1 MFVNGS
7 SPKRHVQTG
16 NLHYN
21 ELEEAKLRNDLSLAN
36 VLYYGRLI
44 RITNKGLLMRPPYKL
59 SALLILLAALALPVL
74 MAQAQTATPSPAPV
88 TTFVPTPTPLP
99 MATPTPTEAPVT
111 TIPGGTQ
118 VDTAIEVGDTVQGE
132 LGDDAL
138 THRYTFNGQQG
149 DVVTITLTSEDFDSF
164 LSLLDEEGVVLTT
177 NDDGAGN
184 LNSRIDSFVLPAD
197 GDYTIEASS
206 FSRFSTGSYTLS
218 IVEGSAPTTTTGD
231 VVAQSGGSI
240 DIGDTVTG
248 TLDSSTLTSRYTFEG
263 EAGQVITIT
272 LTSEDFDTYLRL
284 QDPTGFELA
293 YDDDSAGN
301 LDSRIGPYTLPDNG
315 MYTIV
320 VESFGGSSSGSY
332 RLSLSIAQL
341 SQIEYTQ
348 TVEDSFTEGSFSA
361 LYNFRG
367 QQGDVITISMNSNDF
382 DSYLTLSQ
390 SGQTSF
396 PLITDDDSGGNL
408 NSLIGP
414 YTLPSTGNY
423 IITASSL
430 GGTSIGN
437 YTLRLNRVELETL
450 EIGDTVEAEIGEN
463 TSALYYSFAGTS
475 GQVISI
481 EVDSDGTL
489 DTTLVVRGPDG
500 YQAGF
505 DDDSGGNYDPEINRL
520 ALTQTGSYII
530 VVQPYTVGDTGEL
543 TLELT
548 ESILRSLDEGPQQV
562 RLNDKQY
569 EEYFSF
575 TGNAGERLRF
585 ILTISGGVASPN
597 IVVNQNGAQI
607 GSANGTSVSSLI
619 FEVEVP
625 ADGDG
630 LVQIN
635 DYSYSSVVFDIEMER
650 LSDE

>member
-1 MFVNGS
+1 
-7 SPKRHVQTG
+7 
-16 NLHYN
+16 
-21 ELEEAKLRNDLSLAN
+21 
-36 VLYYGRLI
+36 
-44 RITNKGLLMRPPYKL
+44 
-59 SALLILLAALALPVL
+59 LLILLAALALPML

-88 TTFVPTPTPLP
+88 TTFVPTPV
-99 MATPTPTEAPVT
+99 PTLTAAPTEAPVT
-111 TIPGGTQ
+111 TIPGGTE
-118 VDTAIEVGDTVQGE
+118 VDTAIEVGDTVQSE
-132 LGDDAL
+132 LSDDAL
-138 THRYTFNGQQG
+138 THRYTFSGQQG

-164 LSLLDEEGVVLTT
+164 LSLLDENGVVLTT

-197 GDYTIEASS
+197 GDYTVEASS

-218 IVEGSAPTTTTGD
+218 IVEGSAPTNTSGD
-231 VVAQSGGSI
+231 VVAQAGGSI

-248 TLDSSTLTSRYTFEG
+248 TLDSSTVSSRYTFEG

-301 LDSRIGPYTLPDNG
+301 LDSRIGPYTLPSNG
-315 MYTIV
+315 TYTILA
-320 VESFGGSSSGSY
+320 ESFGGSSSGSY
-332 RLSLSIAQL
+332 RLSLSTAQL

-367 QQGDVITISMNSNDF
+367 QQGDVITISMISGEF

-430 GGTSIGN
+430 GGTSVGN

-450 EIGDTVEAEIGEN
+450 EIGDTVDAEIGEN

-475 GQVISI
+475 GQVIGI

-520 ALTQTGSYII
+520 ALTQTGNYVI
-530 VVQPYTVGDTGEL
+530 VVQPYTAGDTGEL
-543 TLELT
+543 TVELT
-548 ESILRSLDEGPQQV
+548 ESQLRSLDEGPQQV
-562 RLNDKQY
+562 RLNDKQT

-575 TGNAGERLRF
+575 TGHAGERLRF
-585 ILTISGGVASPN
+585 TLTISGGTASPN

-607 GSANGTSVSSLI
+607 GSANGTTVSSLI
-619 FEVEVP
+619 FEVDVP

-630 LVQIN
+630 LVQIY
-635 DYSYSSVVFDIEMER
+635 DYSYSSAVFDIEMER
-650 LSDE
+650 LADD

>member
-1 MFVNGS
+1 
-7 SPKRHVQTG
+7 
-16 NLHYN
+16 
-21 ELEEAKLRNDLSLAN
+21 
-36 VLYYGRLI
+36 
-44 RITNKGLLMRPPYKL
+44 MRPPYTL
-59 SALLILLAALALPVL
+59 SALLIILIALALPVL
-74 MAQAQTATPSPAPV
+74 IAQAQTPTPSPAPSP
-88 TTFVPTPTPLP
+88 TFVPTPTPF
-99 MATPTPTEAPVT
+99 PTLAPAPTEAPVT
-111 TIPGGTQ
+111 SIPGGTQ
-118 VDTAIEVGDTVQGE
+118 VDTAIEVGDTVQSE
-132 LGDDAL
+132 LSDDAL
-138 THRYTFNGQQG
+138 THRYTFTGQQG
-149 DVVTITLTSEDFDSF
+149 DVATITLTSDDFDAY
-164 LSLLDEEGVVLTT
+164 LILLDEENNALVE

-197 GDYTIEASS
+197 GDYTIEATS

-218 IVEGSAPTTTTGD
+218 IVEGSAPSMGD
-231 VVAQSGGSI
+231 VVVQTSGAI

-248 TLDSSTLTSRYTFEG
+248 TLSGSNVSTPYTFEG
-263 EAGQVITIT
+263 EAGQVVTIT
-272 LTSEDFDTYLRL
+272 LTSEAFDTYLRL

-301 LDSRIGPYTLPDNG
+301 LDSRIGPYTLPNNG
-315 MYTIV
+315 TYTIL
-320 VESFGGSSSGSY
+320 VESFGGSSGGSY
-332 RLSLSIAQL
+332 RLSLSTAQL

-348 TVEDSFTEGSFSA
+348 TVQGTFTEGSLSA

-367 QQGDVITISMNSNDF
+367 QQGDVITISLASDAF
-382 DSYLTLSQ
+382 DSYLTLSE

-414 YTLPSTGNY
+414 YTLPATGNY

-430 GGTSIGN
+430 GGTSVGD

-450 EIGDTVEAEIGEN
+450 EVGDTLEAEIDEN
-463 TSALYYSFAGTS
+463 TSALYYSFEGTS

-481 EVDSDGTL
+481 EVDSDGSL
-489 DTTLVVRGPDG
+489 DTTLVVRSPDG

-505 DDDSGGNYDPEINRL
+505 DDDSGGGYDPEINRL

-530 VVQPYTVGDTGEL
+530 VVQPYTAGDTGAL
-543 TLELT
+543 TIDLT

-585 ILTISGGVASPN
+585 TLTVSGGTASPN
-597 IVVNQNGAQI
+597 IVVNQNGVQI
-607 GSANGTSVSSLI
+607 GSANATTVSGLI
-619 FEVEVP
+619 FEVDVP

-630 LVQIN
+630 LLQIY

-650 LSDE
+650 LSEE